1 MSAKP
6 KGRRAEHTEDTR
18 NALVH
23 AARLLFST
31 KGYADA
37 GIEEIVASAGV
48 TRGSLYHHF
57 SSKEDLFR
65 AVLAEVAAEAMD
77 LKSERQRVQSQTLT
91 EGAWSWHQLSES
103 MWQYLDLCLEPEYRQ
118 VMLIDGPAVLG
129 FEECLVVAEEH
140 GMATMIGLLHDAVDR
155 ELIADVPVTPLA
167 HLLSGLVSSAAV
179 YIVRSPDREEARQET
194 LAVLECVM
202 DGLRLSNRARTE
214 SSLVP

>member
-1 MSAKP
+1 MTTKP
-6 KGRRAEHTEDTR
+6 RGRRAEHTEDTR

-23 AARLLFST
+23 AARLLFSS
-31 KGYADA
+31 KGYADSS
-37 GIEEIVASAGV
+37 IEEIVASAGV

-77 LKSERQRVQSQTLT
+77 VKSERQRSQSQALT

-103 MWQYLDLCLEPEYRQ
+103 MWQYLDLCLEPAYRQ

-140 GMATMIGLLHDAVDR
+140 GMATMIGLLQEAVDR

-167 HLLSGLVSSAAV
+167 HLISGLVSSAAV
-179 YIVRSPDREEARQET
+179 YIVRSPDRTEARQET
-194 LAVLECVM
+194 LAVLQYVM
-202 DGLRLSNRARTE
+202 DGLRLSNRDRTE
-214 SSLVP
+214 SSLVS

>member
-1 MSAKP
+1 MTTKP
-6 KGRRAEHTEDTR
+6 RGRRAEHTEDTR

-23 AARLLFST
+23 AARLLFSS
-31 KGYADA
+31 KGYADSS
-37 GIEEIVASAGV
+37 IEEIVASAGV

-77 LKSERQRVQSQTLT
+77 VKSERQRSQSQALA

-103 MWQYLDLCLEPEYRQ
+103 MWQYLDLCLEPAYRQ

-140 GMATMIGLLHDAVDR
+140 GMATMIGLLQEAVDR

-167 HLLSGLVSSAAV
+167 HLISGLVSSAAV
-179 YIVRSPDREEARQET
+179 YIVRSPDRTEARQET
-194 LAVLECVM
+194 LAVLQYVM
-202 DGLRLSNRARTE
+202 DGLRLSNRDRTE
-214 SSLVP
+214 SSLVS